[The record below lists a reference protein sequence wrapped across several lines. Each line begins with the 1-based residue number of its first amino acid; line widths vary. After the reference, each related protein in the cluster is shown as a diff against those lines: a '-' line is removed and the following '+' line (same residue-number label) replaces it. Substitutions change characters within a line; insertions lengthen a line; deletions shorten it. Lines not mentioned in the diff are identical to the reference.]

1 MRSDQRRIG
10 PVEQAGGC
18 SMMLSYHEQ
27 LPVVGW
33 RRLEAGPR
41 IPSKIAQY
49 VLLEVNLRVRRIRAS
64 EPVKRRKKGVMH
76 GGRAVINPRIT
87 PTTYLGMRLA
97 WCDHV
102 DQFAEA
108 AYRTFFQRL

>member
-1 MRSDQRRIG
+1 
-10 PVEQAGGC
+10 
-18 SMMLSYHEQ
+18 
-27 LPVVGW
+27 
-33 RRLEAGPR
+33 
-41 IPSKIAQY
+41 
-49 VLLEVNLRVRRIRAS
+49 
-64 EPVKRRKKGVMH
+64 MH

-108 AYRTFFQRL
+108 AYRTFFQRLWELLISKIDFLKKQTRGSLQSVRIEHYTACRSLDFRAPQIPPRHMLPS